1 MYERFVFIIIFFA
14 MHLNNNLSK
23 NILAW
28 YDNNQRQLPWR
39 VSKKSP
45 KKLYYRLL
53 SEFMLQQTKVKTVIP
68 YFKVFLHN
76 FPTLKSLSLSN
87 ENKVLKLWEGLG
99 YYRRA
104 RNLLATSKIIV
115 NEHNSKLPKNLID
128 IKNLPGIGDYTA
140 NALMA
145 FIHDYPTIAIDG
157 NVKRVFS
164 RVLNKNEKTI
174 KFNKLIEINKKHL
187 FKKKRN
193 SDFVESLMEFG
204 ALICKPKNPAC
215 TKCNIKNMCKYFK
228 SDKKF
233 KQKKILK
240 LKEKKYNVFCYIDK
254 INNKIALTKK
264 QNLGFLD
271 KFYLPQIRESHSKKK
286 IKNWNFHSNF
296 KNSISN
302 KKLNINLYYKF
313 SLKIP
318 LHHKWFSLKKNNEFI
333 PSFTK
338 KIFNQITKIN

>member
-1 MYERFVFIIIFFA
+1 

-28 YDNNQRQLPWR
+28 YDNNQRALPWR

-53 SEFMLQQTKVKTVIP
+53 SEFMLQQTQVKTVIP
-68 YFKVFLHN
+68 YFKAFLVN
-76 FPTLKSLSLSN
+76 FPSLKSLSLSN
-87 ENKVLKLWEGLG
+87 ETKVLKLWEGLG

-104 RNLLATSKIIV
+104 RNLLATSKILV
-115 NEHNSKLPKNLID
+115 NKYNAKLSKNFIDVKKLP
-128 IKNLPGIGDYTA
+128 GVGDYTA
-140 NALMA
+140 NALLA
-145 FIHDYPTIAIDG
+145 FIHDQPRIAIDG

-164 RVLNKNEKTI
+164 RVLNKNENKI
-174 KFNKLIEINKKHL
+174 DFNKLIEINKKTL
-187 FKKKRN
+187 FKTKRN
-193 SDFVESLMEFG
+193 SDFVEALMEFG
-204 ALICKPKNPAC
+204 ALVCKPKEPECSNC
-215 TKCNIKNMCKYFK
+215 SLKNTCKYFK

-233 KQKKILK
+233 KQTKILK
-240 LKEKKYNVFCYIDK
+240 AKEKNYNIFCYIDK
-254 INNKIALTKK
+254 IKNRIALTKK
-264 QNLGFLD
+264 HSVGFLD
-271 KFYLPQIRESHSKKK
+271 KFYLPPIKESHKSKK

-313 SLKIP
+313 TLKIP
-318 LHHKWFSLKKNNEFI
+318 PHHQWFSLKKNNEFI

-338 KIFNQITKIN
+338 KIFKQISKIN